1 MGPLCCGMT
10 AHPYLLYL
18 HHFLNVV
25 ACLPPISCS
34 GCFASKLSPKL
45 CPGPLGVLLPLVV
58 PCQRCVHSTNP
69 SNRDKAS
76 ASVNAVSRD
85 RLVPFDSAAGA
96 VTPTN
101 LLAMAEDFHPMCF
114 LRTSMVVPSIRWL
127 AALPTHKECRVYR
140 LFPILAAQASRSSA
154 PAPAAGS
161 LSSDF

>member
-1 MGPLCCGMT
+1 MSLILSVG
-10 AHPYLLYL
+10 YLSSLL
-18 HHFLNVV
+18 SQ
-25 ACLPPISCS
+25 I
-34 GCFASKLSPKL
+34 ASLVHSAFCYRWLSPENDAHDF
-45 CPGPLGVLLPLVV
+45 P
-58 PCQRCVHSTNP
+58 NP
-69 SNRDKAS
+69 SDSGKMS
-76 ASVNAVSRD
+76 ACMNAVSRG
-85 RLVPFDSAAGA
+85 RLVPLDAAADA
-96 VTPTN
+96 VTSTN